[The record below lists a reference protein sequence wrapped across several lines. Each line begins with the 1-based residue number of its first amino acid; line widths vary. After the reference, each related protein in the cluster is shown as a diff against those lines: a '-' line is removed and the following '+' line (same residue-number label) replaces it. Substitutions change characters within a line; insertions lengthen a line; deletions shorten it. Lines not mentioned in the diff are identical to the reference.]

1 MNTTPLTS
9 GELVGLVRSVFPPRS
24 GDRRLVL
31 LVDYPAGPEQDRPRW
46 TARRELAAEWGKI
59 LHRERE
65 KLGLEHVDRA
75 GYAATGSNNA
85 DLPAAGVLLGE
96 TQPGSAAALE
106 SSGEAVELDALFNRT
121 QIVIALTEFSATA
134 PLKLAARVTGL
145 RAATMPGFDERM
157 LPALRIDYGQVHDR
171 VLAIKTRL
179 DRAEIADVVFE
190 VDGGDRCELRFD
202 LRYREAH
209 ASTGRFPEPGTAG
222 NLPSGEAY
230 IVPFEGRSGDPSRTR
245 GLLPVQIGG
254 EVVVYRV
261 RENRA
266 VAVESRGAQSR
277 SEAQRLESE
286 PAYGNMAELGFGVL
300 AEFGLEPIGE
310 ILLDEKLGFHI
321 AFGRSD
327 HFGGQ
332 VGPADFSS
340 PAAVIHLDRIYIPA
354 TQPRVRV
361 AALQLSGEPG
371 PLITDGRLLYSPGGP

>member
-230 IVPFEGRSGDPSRTR
+230 IVPFEGRSGDPSRTQ

-361 AALQLSGEPG
+361 AG
-371 PLITDGRLLYSPGGP
+371 I